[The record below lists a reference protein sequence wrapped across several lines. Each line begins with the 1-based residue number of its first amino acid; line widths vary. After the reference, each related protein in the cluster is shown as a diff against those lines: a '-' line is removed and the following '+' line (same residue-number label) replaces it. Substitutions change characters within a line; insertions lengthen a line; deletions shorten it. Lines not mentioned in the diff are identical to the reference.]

1 MTGLFDQTEIN
12 GLVLKNRLVRSAT
25 WEGLATPEG
34 ACTDQLVDFV
44 SRLAEGGMGLIVSSF
59 TYVLEG
65 GRGLPKQAGLDRDD
79 YVPGHRKLTSAVHER
94 GGKIALQ
101 LMHAGAQTRAK
112 WIEGHIALAPSAI
125 EDPTYKT
132 LPCELS
138 LEEIDEL
145 VEAFGQAARRGVEAG
160 YDAIELHGAH
170 GYLLNQ
176 FMSPLR
182 NQRTDRFGGSVE
194 NRARF
199 VCDVY
204 ERMRDEVGPQFPVMI
219 KVNCDDF
226 VPGGAG
232 SEDWLYLAKRLAE
245 LGIDAIEVSGGT
257 PASGKLAPNRTG
269 IGKEEK
275 EAYFL
280 PQARQIREAVDVP
293 LILVGGLRSPRVL
306 ERILSEG
313 TADYFSMSRPFIRE
327 PHLVQRWQ
335 GGDLSKARCIS
346 CNLCFRTSLEDT
358 GLTCA
363 YERKLA
369 AKGRKP
375 AET

>member
-25 WEGLATPEG
+25 WEGLATPQG

-44 SRLAEGGMGLIVSSF
+44 SRLADGGMGLIISSF

-112 WIEGHIALAPSAI
+112 WIEGHTALAPSAI

-132 LPCELS
+132 LPRELT
-138 LEEIDEL
+138 LEDIDEL
-145 VEAFGQAARRGVEAG
+145 VEAFGQSAGRGVEAG

-176 FMSPLR
+176 FVSPLR
-182 NQRTDRFGGSVE
+182 NRRTDRYGGSVE

-199 VCDVY
+199 VCQVY
-204 ERMRDEVGPQFPVMI
+204 QRVRDEVGPHFPVMI

-226 VPGGAG
+226 VPGGTGLA
-232 SEDWLYLAKRLAE
+232 DWLYLAKRLAQ

-257 PASGKLAPNRTG
+257 PASGKRTPNRTG
-269 IGKEEK
+269 IGKEK
-275 EAYFL
+275 NEAYFL
-280 PQARQIREAVDVP
+280 PQARRIREAVDVP
-293 LILVGGLRSPRVL
+293 LILVGGLRSPRVM

-313 TADYFSMSRPFIRE
+313 TTDYFSMSRPFIRE

-375 AET
+375 VET